1 MSHGPKVTRRPAP
14 RVFERL
20 ADAYRARPG
29 YPEELVTRLLALAP
43 PSPRVVDLGAGTGHL
58 AEPLARAGAHVVAV
72 EPAGAM
78 LAVCAERTQGLKVAL
93 TRAPAESTGLP
104 TGSADL
110 VVLADAAQ
118 WVDPEAAG
126 REAHRLLVP
135 GGTASAVE
143 PRPADTPFMSALG
156 ALLVKANPERRPQGG
171 GRARQWLALASGGA
185 SVKALEFGHAV
196 ELSPEAF
203 EAVLRS
209 LSFLGPALGMAR
221 MAALL
226 ADARML
232 ADQHGGPR
240 WERVLRLSWATKPP
254 AQKP

>member
-1 MSHGPKVTRRPAP
+1 MSQGSKVTRRPPP

-29 YPEELVTRLLALAP
+29 YPEELVRRLLALAP
-43 PSPRVVDLGAGTGHL
+43 LSPRVVDLGAGTGHL
-58 AEPLARAGAHVVAV
+58 AEPLARAGASVVAV
-72 EPAGAM
+72 EPAHAM
-78 LAVCAERTQGLKVAL
+78 LAVCAERTRGLEVAL
-93 TRAPAESTGLP
+93 VHAPAESTGLP
-104 TGSADL
+104 TDSADL

-126 REAHRLLVP
+126 KEAHRLLVT
-135 GGTASAVE
+135 GGTAAAVE
-143 PRPADTPFMSALG
+143 PRAADTPFMRALG
-156 ALLVKANPERRPQGG
+156 ALLLEANPERRPAAA

-185 SVKALEFGHAV
+185 SVKALELGHAV
-196 ELSPEAF
+196 ELAPEAF

-209 LSFLGPALGMAR
+209 LSFLGPALGAGR

-232 ADQHGGPR
+232 AERHGGAR
-240 WERVLRLSWATKPP
+240 WERVLRLSWAK
-254 AQKP
+254 KC